1 MSELDRL
8 GRVSGVGR
16 DDIEGLGALDES
28 QYAALRTAFEHA
40 RDLRKRE
47 LDEAIDQGL
56 HVLPRMARPIARRML
71 FE

>member
-1 MSELDRL
+1 MSELDHL

-16 DDIEGLGALDES
+16 DDIEGLGALEEN

-56 HVLPRMARPIARRML
+56 RVLPRMARPIARRML